1 MITKTILLNS
11 IKKVKDFV
19 NVISSFEHP
28 VDIVSGR
35 YVINAKSI
43 MGIFSIDIT
52 QPLTL
57 NIHVDTPEEFD
68 VDISEFEVTE
78 SEPEEGETT
87 ESDTEETTEP
97 EADPEEG

>member
-11 IKKVKDFV
+11 IAKVKNFI
-19 NVISSFEHP
+19 NTISTFDGT
-28 VDIVSGR
+28 VDITSGR

-78 SEPEEGETT
+78 SNPEEGEVT
-87 ESDTEETTEP
+87 EPDSEETTEP

>member
-43 MGIFSIDIT
+43 MGIFSIDLT
-52 QPLTL
+52 EPLTL
-57 NIHVDTPEEFD
+57 NIHVDTEEEFT
-68 VDISEFEVTE
+68 VNINEFIYPPIP
-78 SEPEEGETT
+78 EPEPETP
-87 ESDTEETTEP
+87 DEP
-97 EADPEEG
+97 VPEPDEP